1 MTNGTFEVCID
12 RQTGT
17 LVSVTHADDEY
28 RMNWIEGKRR
38 WGEITCLNPKLC
50 AFTIVH
56 QKTIEDDNSSQ
67 SLFQTDDLHIKVE
80 RSFLQDALFCERYTF
95 TNITDHPITYS
106 ESDLG
111 IVTPFN
117 DNYQDFA
124 TCSTNRCHTHI
135 WCGKNVSYVNALR
148 MGGKPPHLGLVLT
161 SGSISEY
168 SIIRESSSNDRGDFI
183 LHPSWFT
190 IEPRKSYEISWVLF
204 WHKGEEDF
212 YYKASN
218 IKDFIQIEAKHY
230 TYFPNEQ
237 ILLHIRD
244 KEKGENLTVTTQD
257 RPLEITYEGNTLIVE
272 DLAHT
277 LGERQYLVTREERQ
291 TFCKV
296 LVVPELKD
304 IVKARCTFIREKQQY
319 INEGQPLHGAYLI
332 YDRETE
338 QLCYGHRLYD
348 HGSGREKLGMGVLIA
363 MLLNSEYGP
372 EDEQQ
377 LLESLDLYYRFVE
390 RELYD
395 SEKGTVFNR
404 IGKSNYQW
412 HRLYNYPWLVT
423 LQMELYK
430 GTQMIEYLQKMTKTI
445 QAYYEHGGERFY
457 SLCLPMLESVRLLEQ
472 NGLKT
477 ESDLL
482 RALYLNHADVIMGNK
497 LAYPAHEVDYEQSI
511 VAPAASYTLQ
521 AYLLSG
527 QEKYLQAAKEHIRV
541 LELFNGNQPDYH
553 LNKISIRHWDGFW
566 FGKRRLYGDTFP
578 HYWSVLSA
586 EVFSYYYEITKIER
600 YHTMAQTILR
610 NNLCLFDQS
619 GFGSSAYLYPFS
631 INDERGKFLDPWAN
645 DQDWALIYAMRF
657 LDR

>member
-12 RQTGT
+12 TQTGT
-17 LVSVTHADDEY
+17 LISVTHADDEY

-50 AFTIVH
+50 AFTVVH

-95 TNITDHPITYS
+95 TNITDHAITYS

-190 IEPRKSYEISWVLF
+190 IEPRESYGISWVLF
-204 WHKGEEDF
+204 WHEGEEDF
-212 YYKASN
+212 YHKASN

-257 RPLEITYEGNTLIVE
+257 RPLEITYEGNTLTVE

-277 LGERQYLVTREERQ
+277 FGEREYLVTRKERQ

-332 YDRETE
+332 YDRETA

-377 LLESLDLYYRFVE
+377 LLGSLDLYYRFVE

-395 SEKGTVFNR
+395 QEKGTVFNR

-412 HRLYNYPWLVT
+412 HRLYNYPWLAT

-430 GTQMIEYLQKMTKTI
+430 VTQKIEYLHKMTKTI

-457 SLCLPMLESVRLLEQ
+457 SLCLPMLESVHLLEQ
-472 NGLKT
+472 NSLKT

-482 RALYLNHADVIMGNK
+482 RSLYLNHADVIMVNK

>member
-12 RQTGT
+12 TQTGT
-17 LVSVTHADDEY
+17 LISVTHADDEY

-50 AFTIVH
+50 AFTVVH

-95 TNITDHPITYS
+95 TNITDHAITYS

-190 IEPRKSYEISWVLF
+190 IEPRESYEISWVLF
-204 WHKGEEDF
+204 WHEGEEDF
-212 YYKASN
+212 YHKASN

-257 RPLEITYEGNTLIVE
+257 RPLEITYEGNTLTVE

-277 LGERQYLVTREERQ
+277 FGEREYLVTRKERQ

-332 YDRETE
+332 YDRETA

-377 LLESLDLYYRFVE
+377 LLGSLDLYYRFVE

-395 SEKGTVFNR
+395 QEKGTVFNR

-412 HRLYNYPWLVT
+412 HRLYNYPWLAT

-430 GTQMIEYLQKMTKTI
+430 VTQKIEYLHKMTKTI

-472 NGLKT
+472 NSLKT

-482 RALYLNHADVIMGNK
+482 RSLYLNHADVIMGNK